1 MDRGAWQAT
10 VHGAAKE
17 SDRTTW
23 LTVTLNNCELDRRS
37 VCARFRLLSVW
48 LVGFGQSCKQCSKFP
63 RRTGSDDDLTLVM
76 NRCHFQGRRSWQG
89 GSEENHGVTWNCLCA
104 PCTVSEWLWG
114 SGSAVCVCVCVQKS
128 TRTSRYQSLSFPHTL
143 RMARERFVSC
153 KPSVQNVFSNQHLLE
168 CLFNVL
174 KH

>member
-1 MDRGAWQAT
+1 MVSLGI
-10 VHGAAKE
+10 
-17 SDRTTW
+17 
-23 LTVTLNNCELDRRS
+23 
-37 VCARFRLLSVW
+37 VCVLPVLCLSGFEAVALL
-48 LVGFGQSCKQCSKFP
+48 
-63 RRTGSDDDLTLVM
+63 
-76 NRCHFQGRRSWQG
+76 
-89 GSEENHGVTWNCLCA
+89 
-104 PCTVSEWLWG
+104 
-114 SGSAVCVCVCVQKS
+114 CVCVCVQKS